1 MNLALKTKSGQPP
14 MTAQQSNFLV
24 SMLDHALDHA
34 RNGLPVFP
42 CRPDKTP
49 YLGSDRDANGDK
61 IKKTGGLYKATTD
74 EAKITSYWTR
84 WPNAMIGL
92 RTGKASGLFVIDP
105 DAPKESGDP
114 DGRVE
119 LAKLEACHGF
129 LDTLTTNTPGGGNHK
144 FFNVRDDHPVS
155 NAEGDLKG
163 LGINVRGEGGYVIV
177 PPSVREDGRAYA
189 YDQSAQ
195 HIADAPEWLYHLIS
209 PRTPAMGSAGLVS
222 ADDEPS
228 ITEQALAKIAQPRD
242 SFRDERAYCERA
254 LNDECHALGATRK
267 GGRNKALNTAA
278 MKMGQL
284 VGPDRLSES
293 EVRARLQVAAEAN
306 GLVADG
312 EAKVLATIDSGLSKG
327 MQEPRV
333 IPDRD
338 DRAEISKGDLKRL
351 NKTHAV
357 IPIGGKTRVVT
368 FGELEEFPGRETI
381 VMTQTIGD
389 FKALH
394 DKYRHYWINELGA
407 TVSRPLGGYWIS
419 SQQRRQFD
427 GGMAFMPQ
435 RDMPRVGNR
444 LNLWNGFG
452 VTPIKPAG
460 KSGEAGCQLF
470 IDFMRDVICSGDE
483 GTFDYL
489 RKREAHI
496 LQNRTRSEVALGLRT
511 EEEGC
516 GKGFYEKTMG
526 HLLGHHAMQVS
537 NPKHIIGAFNPHL
550 ETLLRLTA
558 DEALFVGSHEHR
570 NALFGLITEG
580 KLTIEP
586 KGCGVYQADSFLNLS
601 ITSNAA
607 HFLPVS
613 GTARRF
619 LIPTV
624 STAHMQD
631 FAYFTAIQ
639 SQLDDGGY
647 QALLYHFLNEVD
659 LTGFNVRL
667 VPQTEALRGQRNHSL
682 APLDAWWGE
691 LLETGTLMGADPH
704 AAHRAVSNSYQ
715 RQIEIAAA
723 FGTSQI
729 RYVNQLGIYDQA
741 KLIEPR
747 LRNHFSDHRL
757 GIHLTE
763 MGGDN
768 TKKVLRRRGW
778 TLPLLSICRAAWEK
792 RYPGWQ
798 WRDTEITEWRAEEA
812 DDVVA
817 VHEDAHDA
825 DSEHS
830 LFPSRRVH
838 EDA

>member
-1 MNLALKTKSGQPP
+1 
-14 MTAQQSNFLV
+14 MTTQSTSSDM

-34 RNGLPVFP
+34 RCGLPVFP

-49 YLGSDRDANGDK
+49 YPSADKDANGVK
-61 IKKTGGLYKATTD
+61 IKGTGGLYKATTD
-74 EAKITSYWTR
+74 EATIRVFWAR

-92 RTGKASGLFVIDP
+92 RMGKASGLFAIDP
-105 DAPKESGDP
+105 DAPKEPGDI

-119 LAKLEACHGF
+119 LAKLEACHGL

-144 FFNVRDDHPVS
+144 FFNLRPDHPVS

-177 PPSVREDGRAYA
+177 PPSVREDGRAYE
-189 YDQSAQ
+189 YDRSAQ
-195 HIADAPEWLYHLIS
+195 YIADAPQWLEDLIS
-209 PRTPAMGSAGLVS
+209 PKTPAMVSPALVP
-222 ADDEPS
+222 ADEEPS
-228 ITEQALAKIAQPRD
+228 ITEQALATVAQPRE
-242 SFRDERAYCERA
+242 STGNERAYSERA
-254 LNDECHALGATRK
+254 LNNECAALAATRK
-267 GGRNKALNTAA
+267 GGRNKALNTTA
-278 MKMGQL
+278 MKLGQL
-284 VGPDRLSES
+284 IGPGRLGET
-293 EVRARLQVAAEAN
+293 EVRSRLFSAAEAN

-312 EAKVLATIDSGLSKG
+312 VQAVLGTIDSGLAKG
-327 MQEPRV
+327 MKEPRA
-333 IPDRD
+333 IPDRE
-338 DRAEISKGDLKRL
+338 AKLVVISKGDIDRL
-351 NKTHAV
+351 NDVHAV

-381 VMTQTIGD
+381 LMTQTISD
-389 FKALH
+389 FTALH
-394 DKYRHYWINELGA
+394 NKYRHWWITKDGEEKSSPMG
-407 TVSRPLGGYWIS
+407 SFWIGS
-419 SQQRRQFD
+419 GQRRQFD

-435 RDMPRVGNR
+435 RDAPRVGNR

-452 VTPIKPAG
+452 VKPIKPAG
-460 KSGEAGCQLF
+460 RSGAAGCQLF
-470 IDFMRDVICSGDE
+470 IDFMLDVICSGHQA
-483 GTFDYL
+483 TFDYL

-496 LQNRTRSEVALGLRT
+496 LQKRTRSEVALGLRT

-570 NALFGLITEG
+570 NALFGLITEP

-607 HFLPVS
+607 HFLPIS

-631 FAYFTAIQ
+631 FAYFNAIQ

-647 QALLYHFLNEVD
+647 QALLYHFLHEID

-667 VPQTEALRGQRNHSL
+667 VPQTEALLGQRNHSL
-682 APLDAWWGE
+682 SPLDAWWGE
-691 LLETGTLMGADPH
+691 LLETGTLMGADPVEP
-704 AAHRAVSNSYQ
+704 HRAVSNSYQ
-715 RQIEIAAA
+715 RQYEVAASY
-723 FGTSQI
+723 GTAQI
-729 RYVNQLGIYDQA
+729 RTVNQLGIYDQA

-747 LRNHFSDHRL
+747 LKSHTSDHRL
-757 GIHLTE
+757 GIHLSE

-778 TLPLLSICRAAWEK
+778 TLPLLSVCRATWEK
-792 RYPGWQ
+792 RFPGWQ

-817 VHEDAHDA
+817 ADETAHDVDSVLFPEQEDA
-825 DSEHS
+825 
-830 LFPSRRVH
+830 
-838 EDA
+838 